1 MADYI
6 QGSRGAW
13 QTCLA
18 LMACLCLDA
27 LHPVNAEE
35 ADDMALALVEQ

>member
-27 LHPVNAEE
+27 MQIGRAHV
-35 ADDMALALVEQ
+35 